1 MRKKS
6 AEVKKEDLAQF
17 MSERKG
23 LEVKILE
30 EVSKSRQVAWR
41 VAAGFGVVTV
51 ISLIITGITIHRY
64 SEPLSPFLLT
74 YNDANHNI
82 QQVKMTTDKASYG
95 EDLDRMFISR
105 YVVARQSYDN
115 NSLQADYDVV
125 SLMSTANAAEDY
137 LAQFKGR
144 NRIDRVLG
152 DSEFTKTEINS
163 IILDAQHQVATVRF
177 TTTRRA
183 RSNPVDDPPK
193 HWIAILG
200 YSYKSLVMNSS
211 QREINPL
218 GFRVTSYRVN
228 PESN

>member
-1 MRKKS
+1 MKKKNPGI
-6 AEVKKEDLAQF
+6 KKEEFDQYRH
-17 MSERKG
+17 ERRG
-23 LEVKILE
+23 LEVTILDE
-30 EVSKSRQVAWR
+30 MASSRQTAWR
-41 VAAGFGVVTV
+41 VAGASLLVTLL
-51 ISLIITGITIHRY
+51 SLGITGITIHRY

-95 EDLDRMFISR
+95 DELDKMFISR
-105 YVVARQSYDN
+105 YVIARQSYDN

-125 SLMSTANAAEDY
+125 SLMSTPNAAEGY
-137 LAQFKGR
+137 LDQFKGR
-144 NRIDRVLG
+144 NRIDKVLG
-152 DSEFTKTEINS
+152 DSEFTRTDINS
-163 IILDAQHQVATVRF
+163 IILDSKHQVATVRF
-177 TTTRRA
+177 TTVRRA

-218 GFRVTSYRVN
+218 GFRVNSYRVN